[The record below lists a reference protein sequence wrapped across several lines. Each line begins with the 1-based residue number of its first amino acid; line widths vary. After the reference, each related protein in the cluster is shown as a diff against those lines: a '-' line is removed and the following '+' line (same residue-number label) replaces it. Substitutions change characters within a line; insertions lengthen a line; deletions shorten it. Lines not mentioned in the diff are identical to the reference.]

1 MQVNM
6 TGTGMHTTGTGN
18 TGETGMR
25 HANAGTH
32 TADTRETGSRV
43 NNTTITDTHALSY
56 DLIDFAVSTAYE
68 AGQATLKWF
77 NSSGLKVTM
86 KSDGSPVTEADLAA
100 EQIIRQHITRKY
112 PNDAIQGEELAN
124 REGRSGRTWVID
136 PIDGTKAF
144 TQGVP
149 LYSTLL
155 ALVDSE
161 GPAVGVIYLPALDE
175 CVSAARGKGARWNG
189 ELCSVST
196 KKDVPQSYIC
206 TSGIGVSYWPETAFN
221 HIRQKGAHIRTW
233 GDAYGYALVA
243 TGRAEAMID
252 PVCAA
257 WDVAPMGVIIEEA
270 GGVFSD
276 INGETDWRN
285 GSAIGSNGHIHNE
298 LLQSF
303 RST

>member
-1 MQVNM
+1 MQVSM
-6 TGTGMHTTGTGN
+6 TDIGTC
-18 TGETGMR
+18 
-25 HANAGTH
+25 NAGTK
-32 TADTRETGSRV
+32 ATGSQAK
-43 NNTTITDTHALSY
+43 NTRTKSARAISC

-77 NSSGLKVTM
+77 NSSGLKVTK

-112 PNDAIQGEELAN
+112 PDDAIQGEELAN
-124 REGRSGRTWVID
+124 REGCSGRTWVID

-155 ALVDSE
+155 ALIDSE

-175 CVSAARGKGARWNG
+175 CVSAARGKGAQWNG
-189 ELCSVST
+189 ELCHVST
-196 KKDVPQSYIC
+196 KKDITNSYIC
-206 TSGIGVSYWPETAFN
+206 TSGLGVSYWPETALS

-257 WDVAPMGVIIEEA
+257 WDVAPMGVIIQEA

-276 INGETDWRN
+276 LNGETDWRN
-285 GSAIGSNGHIHNE
+285 GSAMGSNGHIHNE

-303 RST
+303 HST